1 MLGIGVSIILD
12 NYTNYCY
19 YLIVLKLD
27 NIMKAVIKTGGKQY
41 QVSQGDVIKI
51 EKLANQD
58 GDKLVFD
65 QVLLLVDNDKI
76 SLGAPYLDKVKVEG
90 TLVKNFKEKK
100 LDVFKYKNKT
110 RYRRKIGHRHQKSE
124 VKIDKIIV

>member
-1 MLGIGVSIILD
+1 
-12 NYTNYCY
+12 
-19 YLIVLKLD
+19 
-27 NIMKAVIKTGGKQY
+27 MKAVIKTGGKQY

>member
-1 MLGIGVSIILD
+1 MIIVD

-124 VKIDKIIV
+124 VKIDKIIA

>member
-65 QVLLLVDNDKI
+65 RVLLLIDNDKI

-124 VKIDKIIV
+124 VKIDKIIA